1 MSRRSYDNDRYRKG
15 TEHGTTRRSAAKAKP
30 VRSRGTVATPVK
42 AKPKSGPMKD
52 WAGLPTSPEI
62 KKWRRIWWVLL
73 LGSVALILAGWFIE
87 QMQVYQ
93 NAIAVIALVA
103 SAVALAIELLVI
115 RRLRNALLLSAS
127 AKKGGSGK
135 GTDKGGSDGDAAK
148 KGRS

>member
-1 MSRRSYDNDRYRKG
+1 VSRRSYANDRYRKG
-15 TEHGTTRRSAAKAKP
+15 TEHSTTRKSAAKAKP

-87 QMQVYQ
+87 QMQAYQ
-93 NAIAVIALVA
+93 SIIAVIALVA

-115 RRLRNALLLSAS
+115 RRLRNALLAPLR
-127 AKKGGSGK
+127 AKKGGSDK
-135 GTDKGGSDGDAAK
+135 GADKGGPHADAAK